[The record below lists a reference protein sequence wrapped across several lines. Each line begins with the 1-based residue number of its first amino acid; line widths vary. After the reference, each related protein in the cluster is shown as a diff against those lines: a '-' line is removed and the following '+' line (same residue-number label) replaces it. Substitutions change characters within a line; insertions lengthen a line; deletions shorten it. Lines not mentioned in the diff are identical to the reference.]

1 MLLTEGRETLPMKI
15 DSTLTAAQRSLNL
28 RCFEIV
34 REISSSNQFIVTLE
48 FVIQILLQRYGVAD
62 FRDLNIGSIRE
73 IPALIL
79 LTDVHHKV

>member
-1 MLLTEGRETLPMKI
+1 MKV
-15 DSTLTAAQRSLNL
+15 DSTLTAAQCSLNL

-34 REISSSNQFIVTLE
+34 QEISSSNQFIVTLE

-62 FRDLNIGSIRE
+62 FRDLNVGNIRE

-79 LTDVHHKV
+79 LTDVHQKV